1 MPSESGD
8 MKQST
13 QGGNMLKLGKSD
25 LSALRRVAA
34 FLLITSTSITA
45 EAQVV
50 SCSFDKSTLSFKGS
64 ALEQA
69 KCLLRQVKPGGV
81 PGPILS
87 RLPSSLEKLIDK
99 PVKVSKAKLRE
110 YLAKQGI
117 SEGALGGSIDA
128 PISRGRNND
137 PLAPFARYF
146 VIHDTSTPN
155 LCASA
160 EFPPNI
166 DQSSWEWNDL
176 NKYKDYPNAHL
187 YITRDGMSITAQN
200 RTFQT
205 PWRATK
211 VEGPNNDV
219 RAKGM
224 FLHIENVQPRRCDP
238 DLNQP
243 AGLQPD
249 RRYYVLDSKGEK
261 WVCRNDRIA
270 ADPGFSEKQM
280 DRLALVY
287 IAASVRRGTWLIPAF
302 HATADAGIPDAHDD
316 PQNFDLQKWAD
327 RLSAL
332 LRSINAKSQGKGST
346 K

>member
-1 MPSESGD
+1 
-8 MKQST
+8 
-13 QGGNMLKLGKSD
+13 MLKLAMSGLHFSP
-25 LSALRRVAA
+25 RGIGA
-34 FLLITSTSITA
+34 FLLMTALWIAA
-45 EAQVV
+45 EAQAV
-50 SCSFDKSTLSFKGS
+50 SCDFDKSTLSFKGS
-64 ALEQA
+64 AVTQA
-69 KCLLRQVKPGGV
+69 KCLLRKVTPGGV

-87 RLPSSLEKLIDK
+87 RLPSSLDKLIDK
-99 PVKVSKAKLRE
+99 PVKVSKTALRE
-110 YLAKQGI
+110 YLKKQGI
-117 SEGALGGSIDA
+117 SEAALGGSIDD

-155 LCASA
+155 LCVST
-160 EFPPNI
+160 EFPSNI

-176 NKYKDYPNAHL
+176 NKYKDSPNAHL
-187 YITRDGMSITAQN
+187 YITRDGMSVTPRD

-205 PWRATK
+205 PWRAAK
-211 VEGPNNDV
+211 LEGPNNDI

-243 AGLQPD
+243 GGLEPD
-249 RRYYVLDSKGEK
+249 RRYFVLDSRGEK

-270 ADPGFSEKQM
+270 ADPGLSEKQM

-287 IAASVRRGTWLIPAF
+287 ITASVRRGTWLIPAF
-302 HATADAGIPDAHDD
+302 HATVDAGIPDAHDD
-316 PQNFDLQKWAD
+316 PQNFDLQKWVS
-327 RLSAL
+327 RLCAL
-332 LRSINAKSQGKGST
+332 LRSINAKSHGKSST